1 MENINSNIT
10 PLNHTLF
17 TLSSDFIVSHDSAS
31 FAEVLAKAQGGEKQK
46 SPMPLLG
53 DKLNPNDYQE
63 NLKNLAL
70 AQMRDLQRL

>member
-17 TLSSDFIVSHDSAS
+17 TLSSDFIVPSNSES
-31 FAEVLAKAQGGEKQK
+31 FADMLSKGGEELK

-53 DKLNPNDYQE
+53 DKLDPNDYQE
-63 NLKNLAL
+63 GLKNLAL